1 MANPT
6 PDSLIK
12 HDDAKA
18 YWSTIDPDVNGML
31 GGFPYI
37 SRVDLQGSKNFLA
50 KLGVGGRQRRD
61 GLREQEGQEET
72 SRKLK
77 RAVDCGAGWAILYC
91 PA

>member
-1 MANPT
+1 MAASA
-6 PDSLIK
+6 PDSLIN

-31 GGFPYI
+31 GGFPHI

-61 GLREQEGQEET
+61 GLRGQEGKKET
-72 SRKLK
+72 DGKVK
-77 RAVDCGAGWAILYC
+77 RAVDCGAG
-91 PA
+91 